1 MKTENGKHVGN
12 ILLWSGLGL
21 MLLTW
26 LMFRLLASE
35 SMVQRMVQRSVL
47 RLEEQS
53 NCGLFVYSGD
63 SLVSWNSNDV
73 NPRLMRRKV
82 TLGNDTIIHLLNGYY
97 YVKPYIE
104 DGLSCYQ
111 FGLLRTDYPANNPY
125 TGNYS
130 PAIPKLV
137 DAAISFHADATG
149 TPVCNRDGKVLS
161 YLTVDSKPVL
171 HRSLYWFFL
180 LPLALVLAGLLTL
193 FWKSLKTSKQFDSK
207 RLEKGILAIL
217 LISIACTYIYSKI
230 DTRRENSHIRSMAE
244 SLVHKRDT
252 CFEASFVRFA
262 DSMMTDKEFSHM
274 VFGDNNV
281 LADVVLDYSRELLF
295 DDNMNAYTVTLTMCS
310 PGSEI
315 AVQPGNYIADCE
327 DYFKDKLGSNKQ
339 LLVEDG
345 LYFMDYYTLDPNYL
359 GRVVVTS
366 SDSLMRKFLFF
377 EFYKSVSPD
386 GLSNDYSVANY
397 RDGVLGYKY
406 GRYVYPNLVS
416 SMELALGEFAYTK
429 HYRHYAISHDDN
441 DILVI
446 SANRKGW
453 LEKMAPFALFFLGM
467 LLPYLL
473 VMWLRYAQ
481 KPPQWRDRSLGQRLR
496 AVIFLTLGMSFL
508 VVGPVS
514 VLYMR
519 SLYNQNTANAQ
530 FETTRTLANEL
541 RNDIDVASLLR
552 HASSDYWN
560 ELLQRYANTFFT
572 DINLYQL
579 NGQLLATTRPEVF
592 ELNLQAPLMNAEAY
606 HSVHYN
612 HELYFTHREH
622 LGKAVYE
629 SAYLPLADTDGRIL
643 AYLNTPFFSSTSD
656 LQKQIKSF
664 VLTYLNIILVLLGI
678 ALIVV
683 LRLSKGLTQ
692 PLALIQQ
699 KLGVLK
705 IDQKNEPIDWEGD
718 DEIGALVQQYNELIV
733 KLEKSAAELRR
744 TTAESAWRGVARQVA
759 HEIHNSL
766 TPMRLSVQMLQRSAQ
781 QQGGEV
787 DERIQRTTATLLE
800 QIDALSDIASSF
812 SQYAKLPVNN
822 PQPLDLAELV
832 GNLVHLYDNAENI
845 EFSYLVQPGV
855 DYTFNG
861 DKTNLN
867 SAIGNII
874 KNATQAIAL
883 GSKGKIEVKLGANE
897 AVFVISVKDNG
908 QGIKEE
914 DKKMIFVPNF
924 TTKTGGS
931 GVGLSLAYNII
942 LSAGGSITFESEV
955 GKGTEFVIELPKG

>member
-1 MKTENGKHVGN
+1 MENNRKPKIGK
-12 ILLWSGLGL
+12 ILLWIGLGL
-21 MLLTW
+21 VLLMGIVLHLLTTETAVH
-26 LMFRLLASE
+26 R
-35 SMVQRMVQRSVL
+35 VVQRSVL
-47 RLEEQS
+47 RVEEQA
-53 NCGLFVYSGD
+53 NPDLFVYSGD
-63 SLVSWNSNDV
+63 SLVSWTSNDV

-82 TLGNDTIIHLLNGYY
+82 TPGNDTIIHLLNGYY
-97 YVKPYIE
+97 YVKPYMQE
-104 DGLSCYQ
+104 GMSHYQ
-111 FGLLRTDYPANNPY
+111 FALLRSDYPTNNPY
-125 TGNYS
+125 TENYS
-130 PAIPKLV
+130 PVIPKVV
-137 DAAISFHADATG
+137 DAAISFHAEPNG
-149 TPVCNRDGKVLS
+149 NPIHNGNGKILS

-171 HRSLYWFFL
+171 HRSLYWLFV
-180 LPLALVLAGLLTL
+180 LPLALIVAGLLIL
-193 FWKSLKTSKQFDSK
+193 FGKSLKTSRRFDPK
-207 RLEKGILAIL
+207 RLEQGIVTIL
-217 LISIACTYIYSKI
+217 LVSIICTYIYSKI
-230 DTRRENSHIRSMAE
+230 HTKHENNHIRGMAE
-244 SLVHKRDT
+244 SLVQKRDT
-252 CFEASFVRFA
+252 CFEASFVMFA
-262 DSMMTDKEFSHM
+262 DSMKTDKEFSHM

-359 GRVVVTS
+359 GRVEVTS

-377 EFYKSVSPD
+377 EFYKPVSPD
-386 GLSNDYSVANY
+386 GFSNDYSVANY
-397 RDGVLGYKY
+397 RDGVLGYKN

-416 SMELALGEFAYTK
+416 SMDLTLGEFAYSS
-429 HYRHYAISHDDN
+429 HYKHYAISHGEN

-446 SANRKGW
+446 SALRKSW
-453 LEKMAPFALFFLGM
+453 LEKTAPFALFFLGL

-473 VMWLRYAQ
+473 VMWLRYSQ
-481 KPPQWRDRSLGQRLR
+481 KPPQRRDRSLGQRLR
-496 AVIFLTLGMSFL
+496 SVIFLTLGMSFL

-552 HASSDYWN
+552 HASSDRWN
-560 ELLQRYANTFFT
+560 ELLQRYGNTFFT

-579 NGQLLATTRPEVF
+579 NGQLLATTRPEVI

-606 HSVHYN
+606 QSVHFN

-622 LGKAVYE
+622 IGKAIYE
-629 SAYLPLADTDGRIL
+629 SAYLPLTDAEGHIL

-664 VLTYLNIILVLLGI
+664 MLTYLNIILVLLGI

-683 LRLSKGLTQ
+683 LRLSKRLTQ

-699 KLGVLK
+699 KLGGLK
-705 IDQKNEPIDWEGD
+705 IDQKNEPIEWEGN

-733 KLEKSAAELRR
+733 QLEKSAAELRR
-744 TTAESAWRGVARQVA
+744 TAAESAWRGVARQVA

-766 TPMRLSVQMLQRSAQ
+766 TPMRLSVQMLQRSAE
-781 QQGGEV
+781 QQGGEMN
-787 DERIQRTTATLLE
+787 ERLQRTTATLLE
-800 QIDALSDIASSF
+800 QIDTLSDIASSF

-832 GNLVHLYDNAENI
+832 GNLVNLYDIAENI
-845 EFSYLVQPGV
+845 EFSYEVQPEV
-855 DYTFNG
+855 NYTFNG

-874 KNATQAIAL
+874 KNATQAIGL
-883 GSKGKIEVKLGANE
+883 GAKGRVEVRLGANE

-908 QGIKEE
+908 VGIKEE
-914 DKKMIFVPNF
+914 DKKMIFMPNF

-942 LSAGGSITFESEV
+942 LSAGGSITFESKV
-955 GKGTEFVIELPKG
+955 GKGTIFVIELPKG